1 MLLKDFEKIE
11 SSYIDFKIN
20 LEIDKPKS
28 WLKTISAFANS
39 DGGVIL
45 FGIDDKTR
53 KPKDLEDISKVADKV
68 TQLINTKIEPIPRYE
83 LKSFVDDNKDFLVVE
98 VGDGPKTPYY
108 VNEKNRTAY
117 IRKGNESKEATKNM
131 LVNIMI

>member
-45 FGIDDKTR
+45 FGIDAK
-53 KPKDLEDISKVADKV
+53 LENLKV
-68 TQLINTKIEPIPRYE
+68 
-83 LKSFVDDNKDFLVVE
+83 
-98 VGDGPKTPYY
+98 
-108 VNEKNRTAY
+108 
-117 IRKGNESKEATKNM
+117 
-131 LVNIMI
+131 